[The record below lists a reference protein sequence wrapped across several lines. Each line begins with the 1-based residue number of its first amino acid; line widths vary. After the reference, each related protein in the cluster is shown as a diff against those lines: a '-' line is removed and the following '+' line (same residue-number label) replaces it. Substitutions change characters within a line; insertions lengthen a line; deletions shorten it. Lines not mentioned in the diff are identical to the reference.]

1 MEVSFVCYYRMGGEQ
16 SEMNFCE
23 NKSLSMPTLR
33 MTCEAKVIKNEP
45 VRVKTNN
52 LGSDQV

>member
-1 MEVSFVCYYRMGGEQ
+1 MIFFRMGGEQ

-33 MTCEAKVIKNEP
+33 MTCEAKVKEFDLKYSQLLI
-45 VRVKTNN
+45 
-52 LGSDQV
+52 SQI